1 MAGSLELLVD
11 NDGDLACIGDAH
23 LLDVLDDLASF
34 VVQFESVD
42 ELLFTEGVQAVV
54 EDIQLERSTVASDRQ
69 NDENAE
75 LAAISQAKCNF
86 ALVVEVLDGQEA
98 YQSFVLFRFGCGI
111 SGVEAKTSLES
122 EDISELACPRDIFCP
137 LAHDS
142 CAFPDEDGNR
152 VCQLVLD
159 GNHLSTFI
167 HSSTLIV
174 EPVVSLWEI
183 DTPVGSIFD
192 QDWCKH
198 QLSSDSKLSLS
209 NLISQHIRIIRIVD
223 EQRSEDGT
231 KTSFIDKVPVIEFEQ
246 GIT

>member
-86 ALVVEVLDGQEA
+86 ALVVEVLD
-98 YQSFVLFRFGCGI
+98 
-111 SGVEAKTSLES
+111 
-122 EDISELACPRDIFCP
+122 
-137 LAHDS
+137 
-142 CAFPDEDGNR
+142 
-152 VCQLVLD
+152 
-159 GNHLSTFI
+159 
-167 HSSTLIV
+167 
-174 EPVVSLWEI
+174 
-183 DTPVGSIFD
+183 
-192 QDWCKH
+192 
-198 QLSSDSKLSLS
+198 
-209 NLISQHIRIIRIVD
+209 
-223 EQRSEDGT
+223 
-231 KTSFIDKVPVIEFEQ
+231 
-246 GIT
+246 